1 MQNVA
6 TENDN
11 NIKNRLD
18 HILKDLIQPLVKNIT
33 ELIRKYTEL
42 QNQFK
47 TQSTEIAELNE
58 ENARVSRELIEQ
70 LALKTTSEEK
80 ARLLTEE
87 MKDITTRQQELER
100 RRNATID
107 EMNKTAIKIIGD
119 LNNISESIKD
129 SGPDSSSGGNMKRK
143 KILKSRKKNK
153 KTREKKRTLRSF
165 KR

>member
-11 NIKNRLD
+11 TIKNRLD
-18 HILKDLIQPLVKNIT
+18 HILDDLIHPLVINIT

-47 TQSTEIAELNE
+47 TQSTEIAKINE

-70 LALKTTSEEK
+70 IALKTTSEEK

-87 MKDITTRQQELER
+87 MKDITKRQQELER

-107 EMNKTAIKIIGD
+107 EMNKTAVKIIGD

-129 SGPDSSSGGNMKRK
+129 PDSSFGGKMNTK
-143 KILKSRKKNK
+143 KILKSKSRRKNK
-153 KTREKKRTLRSF
+153 KTRAKKRTLRRF

>member
-1 MQNVA
+1 MQNIA

-11 NIKNRLD
+11 TIKNRLD
-18 HILKDLIQPLVKNIT
+18 HILDDLIHPLVINIT

-47 TQSTEIAELNE
+47 TQSTEIAKINE
-58 ENARVSRELIEQ
+58 ENTRVSRELIEQ
-70 LALKTTSEEK
+70 IALKTTSEEK

-107 EMNKTAIKIIGD
+107 EMNKTAVKIMGD

-129 SGPDSSSGGNMKRK
+129 QDSSSGGKMKRK
-143 KILKSRKKNK
+143 KILETRKKNK
-153 KTREKKRTLRSF
+153 KTRAKKRTLRRF

>member
-1 MQNVA
+1 MQNIA

-11 NIKNRLD
+11 TIKNRLD
-18 HILKDLIQPLVKNIT
+18 HILDDLIHPLVINIT

-47 TQSTEIAELNE
+47 TQSTEIAKINE
-58 ENARVSRELIEQ
+58 ENTRVSRELIEQ
-70 LALKTTSEEK
+70 IALKTTSEEK
-80 ARLLTEE
+80 ARILTEE

-107 EMNKTAIKIIGD
+107 EMNKTAVKIMGD

-129 SGPDSSSGGNMKRK
+129 PDSSFGGKMKRK
-143 KILKSRKKNK
+143 KILETRKKNK
-153 KTREKKRTLRSF
+153 KTRAKKRTLRRF

>member
-11 NIKNRLD
+11 TIKNRLD
-18 HILKDLIQPLVKNIT
+18 HILDDLIHPLVINIT

-47 TQSTEIAELNE
+47 TQSTEIAKINE
-58 ENARVSRELIEQ
+58 ENARVSKELIEQ
-70 LALKTTSEEK
+70 IALKTTSEEK

-107 EMNKTAIKIIGD
+107 EMNKTAVKIIGD

-129 SGPDSSSGGNMKRK
+129 PDSSFGGKMNTK
-143 KILKSRKKNK
+143 KILKSKSRRKNQ
-153 KTREKKRTLRSF
+153 KTRAKKRTLRRF